1 MLTDDIAAK
10 TDALE
15 ASLMDLKGAA
25 DTESEAYA
33 IRDTVLGAMAQLRV
47 AADEAETL
55 TAEEYWPFPTYGELV
70 YSVH

>member
-1 MLTDDIAAK
+1 
-10 TDALE
+10 
-15 ASLMDLKGAA
+15 MDLKGAA